1 MEQRTRQKGQGTRE
15 KEKGNREKGI
25 GTRLALAAIL
35 CSLFVIAGSAQAQP
49 ARPDPRSNTEIMV
62 KQPPSPPDGFVP
74 AGDLLGREQLPA
86 APLVIGAYAV
96 AWVAVFG
103 YLWSIWQRVGRVE
116 RELADVTRRLAAGE
130 RR

>member
-1 MEQRTRQKGQGTRE
+1 MEQGTRQKGQGTRQ
-15 KEKGNREKGI
+15 KAKGKREKVKGKKERQ
-25 GTRLALAAIL
+25 GAGLALAGIL
-35 CSLFVIAGSAQAQP
+35 CSLFVIAGSAQA
-49 ARPDPRSNTEIMV
+49 R
-62 KQPPSPPDGFVP
+62 QPPAPPDGFVP
-74 AGDLLGREQLPA
+74 ASSLPSQEQLPA

-116 RELADVTRRLAAGE
+116 RELADVSRRLAAGE